1 MAQTASDAR
10 LEAEASLQR
19 LNLVA
24 IETPAADAR
33 VSGQVHIVGTAAIE
47 NFQYYK
53 IEMGAGEA
61 PTEWSLLS
69 TAPTPVNRGILA
81 TWDTDSLPPGI
92 YTLRLTAVDITGN
105 FPPPYL
111 VRVEVTR

>member
-1 MAQTASDAR
+1 MASYPEYADPWFALARFYQRSGDGRRAAAAWQRYLALMAQTASDAR

-24 IETPAADAR
+24 IEAPAADAR
-33 VSGQVHIVGTAAIE
+33 VSGRVDIVGTAAIE

-61 PTEWSLLS
+61 PTAWSLL
-69 TAPTPVNRGILA
+69 GL
-81 TWDTDSLPPGI
+81 SLI
-92 YTLRLTAVDITGN
+92 HI
-105 FPPPYL
+105 
-111 VRVEVTR
+111 